1 MFHLY
6 LLRTFTLSLSRLNRS
21 AILILFLVCAFFSPY
36 QVHATSITVNT
47 FADTHDPLPG
57 DGIFGSNDTIS
68 IRAAIEE
75 CNAGTAVDRIIIPG
89 TDDYQLSLGPLE
101 LSASGVSLIGV
112 RNPSIDGVLLSTGSP
127 ILMVMGNSNSVTG
140 ITFRRSGG
148 SAIVLKGNF
157 NLVGSANYP
166 NFFYANSL
174 NRPDGAAIE
183 VAHQARENVI
193 TANWIG
199 IALNGTLYPN
209 QIGIAVRGG
218 VNTMIGRFDS
228 LSANWISGNL
238 SHGILVTDNSMSTQ
252 VLSNRIGLSASRISA
267 SGNEADGIRIEY
279 STGTNI
285 GTSSGLGLLVS
296 GNHGDGISITSG
308 ADSVVLHGV
317 RIGTDLDS
325 DQPFGN
331 RGNGITIDRDAKN
344 VRFDGP
350 KMISSGNIG
359 HGIFVSGP
367 LVENLIIRRCHIG
380 VSEDGFVPVANG
392 LDGIHLENSRDVVI
406 GDTANSNFVVVSG
419 NDGYGIALTSGTSRT
434 LVQNTVVGVT
444 ANGASSMPNRTG
456 ILIADGCHD
465 NQIGQNIEDGNL
477 ISGNRGDIY
486 PQGAGILLFGEG
498 CESNS
503 IAGNLIGTD
512 GSGTR
517 ALRNGS
523 AGIVILGGAS
533 RNIIGG
539 TAQNQLNI
547 IAGNGSGPF
556 TSGLG
561 RGIHISGFGST
572 GNKILGNRIGTSR
585 DGLSALSNNGH
596 GIGIF
601 TGASETEISSGNLIA
616 HNRGSGIFIRGDLTT
631 GHRFSESFLIFNDSG
646 MLDLDQNANGGKLS
660 PILGPTALASG
671 VVSGSMT
678 SDIGDMIE
686 FYLVRKG
693 NADLLSRM
701 KLIGSMTSTQST
713 AMPFS
718 FPINAQTGDTIL
730 ALATDAE
737 GNTSEFSDAV
747 SLDALLDVGDELNE
761 SGNLIMTFYTYPNPS
776 VDRTTIAYSLPRRSL
791 VDVVIYN
798 LLGQKVR
805 KLDAN
810 AQSAA
815 ATQMIEWDGKD
826 ERGSSVAA
834 GLYFVRLATPDTV
847 LTRKIQVVRTGL

>member
-1 MFHLY
+1 M
-6 LLRTFTLSLSRLNRS
+6 
-21 AILILFLVCAFFSPY
+21 FLVCAFISPF
-36 QVHATSITVNT
+36 QVHAINITVNT

-75 CNAGTAVDRIIIPG
+75 CNAGTAVDKIIIPG

-101 LSASGVSLIGV
+101 LSASSVSLIGI
-112 RNPSIDGVLLSTGSP
+112 RTPSIDGVLLSTGSP
-127 ILMVMGNSNSVTG
+127 ILIVRGDSNSFTG

-148 SAIVLKGNF
+148 SAIVLSGNS
-157 NLVGSANYP
+157 NIVGSANSP
-166 NFFYANSL
+166 NFFYTNSL

-183 VAHQARENVI
+183 VAPSARGNVI
-193 TANWIG
+193 IG
-199 IALNGTLYPN
+199 NLIGLAPNGTLYPN

-218 VNTMIGRFDS
+218 VNTMIGRLDS

-238 SHGILVTDNSMSTQ
+238 SHGILVTSNSTGTQ
-252 VLSNRIGLSASRISA
+252 ILSNRVGLSASRISA
-267 SGNEADGIRIEY
+267 SGNEADGIRIDY
-279 STGTNI
+279 SSGTTV
-285 GTSSGLGLLVS
+285 GTSTGLGLLVS
-296 GNHGDGISITSG
+296 GNQGDGIHITNG
-308 ADSVVLHGV
+308 ADSVFLHGV
-317 RIGTDLDS
+317 RIGTDQDS
-325 DQPFGN
+325 DQPIGN
-331 RGNGITIDRDAKN
+331 RGNGITINGDAKN
-344 VRFDGP
+344 VRFEGP
-350 KMISSGNIG
+350 KLISSGNIG

-367 LVENLIIRRCHIG
+367 FVENLIIRRCHVG

-477 ISGNRGDIY
+477 ISGNRGEIY

-533 RNIIGG
+533 HNIIGG

-547 IAGNGSGPF
+547 ISGNGSGTY

-561 RGIHISGFGST
+561 RGIHISGPGTT
-572 GNKILGNRIGTSR
+572 GNKILGNRIGTTR
-585 DGLSALSNNGH
+585 DGLSALSNSGH

-601 TGASETEISSGNLIA
+601 AGAAETEISTGNLIA
-616 HNRGSGIFIRGDLTT
+616 HNRGSGVFIRGEQTS
-631 GHRFSESFLIFNDSG
+631 HHSFSESFLLFNDSG
-646 MLDLDQNANGGKLS
+646 MLDLDQNANDGKLS
-660 PILGPTALASG
+660 PIVGPTAFASG

-693 NADLLSRM
+693 NSDLFSRM

-730 ALATDAE
+730 ALATDAD
-737 GNTSEFSDAV
+737 GNTSEFSEAV
-747 SLDALLDVGDELNE
+747 SLDALLEVEDEQDESVNVNLTLN
-761 SGNLIMTFYTYPNPS
+761 TYPNPS
-776 VDRTTIAYSLPRRSL
+776 FDRTTIAYSLPMSSSA
-791 VDVVIYN
+791 DVQIYN
-798 LLGQKVR
+798 VLGQLIR
-805 KLDAN
+805 QLDAN
-810 AQSAA
+810 VQSTS
-815 ATQMIEWDGKD
+815 ATQVVEWDGKD

-834 GLYFVRLATPDTV
+834 GLYFVRLTTPDTV
-847 LTRKIQVVRTGL
+847 LTRKIQMVRTGQ